1 MEDLKQEELINVEY
15 VPTDLIEQD
24 IKMESDKVLENSGEI
39 GKSTSTISEEEI
51 NNSVQTKK
59 IVLENKSTGVAPY
72 IEVPDISLEKNDNQT
87 KFVSVLD
94 LFNSIVLSIVI
105 VYVFSIFKTKKFNN
119 LINRVKNFSLKN
131 SFYIII
137 VNFILSVI
145 AFLYSSILSIGI
157 SGQLPFV
164 INLSFS
170 FLMFLTCCL
179 LIINIVKNLKAINN
193 NFNNTIYSFSGI
205 KFFFMTNIVLILA
218 SILLFLFTES
228 SIALICISVFSTSLS
243 FIFSMTKKYDYFL
256 YYSNLFLSLIFF
268 QILLLGIISN
278 VLILIFISSIF
289 TGYFL
294 QEHKSLLN
302 KS

>member
-15 VPTDLIEQD
+15 IPTDLVEQD
-24 IKMESDKVLENSGEI
+24 IKMESDRVLENSGEI
-39 GKSTSTISEEEI
+39 GKSTSTISEEEV

-87 KFVSVLD
+87 RFISVLD

-105 VYVFSIFKTKKFNN
+105 VYIFSIFKTKKFNN
-119 LINRVKNFSLKN
+119 FINKIKNFSLKN

-137 VNFILSVI
+137 INSILSII
-145 AFLYSSILSIGI
+145 AFSYSSYLSIGI

-170 FLMFLTCCL
+170 FFIFLTSCL
-179 LIINIVKNLKAINN
+179 LIVNIVKNLKAINN
-193 NFNNTIYSFSGI
+193 NFNNKVYSFPGI
-205 KFFFMTNIVLILA
+205 KFFFMTNAVLILA

-228 SIALICISVFSTSLS
+228 SVALICISVFSTSLS
-243 FIFSMTKKYDYFL
+243 FIFSMTKKCDYFL
-256 YYSNLFLSLIFF
+256 HYSNLFLSLMFF

-278 VLILIFISSIF
+278 VLIITFISSIL
-289 TGYFL
+289 TGCFL